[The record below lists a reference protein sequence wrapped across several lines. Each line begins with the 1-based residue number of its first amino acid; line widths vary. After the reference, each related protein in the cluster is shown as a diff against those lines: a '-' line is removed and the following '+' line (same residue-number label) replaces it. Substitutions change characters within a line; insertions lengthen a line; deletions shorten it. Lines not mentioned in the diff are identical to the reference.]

1 MGGYGRPVCLVVI
14 WVVDFVFV
22 RVLHGGGTLFVWRR
36 GFQGVVSWMSG
47 WCVRYVVVVVVVVG
61 QGAMF
66 SPQESVGKGEES
78 VGVGGGGWCG
88 RFLVVILLAG
98 GVAATAANVG
108 RRMFVGNW
116 GCCLIVFVVRW

>member
-1 MGGYGRPVCLVVI
+1 
-14 WVVDFVFV
+14 
-22 RVLHGGGTLFVWRR
+22 
-36 GFQGVVSWMSG
+36 MSG
-47 WCVRYVVVVVVVVG
+47 WCVRYVVVVVLVVG
-61 QGAMF
+61 KGAMF

-78 VGVGGGGWCG
+78 VGVEEEDGVDASW
-88 RFLVVILLAG
+88 LLFCWRG